1 MSDPAAADVA
11 VVIVNYNAGAWLERC
26 LASLER
32 HRGEVAV
39 DVLVIDNASSD
50 DSHRAAVAAHP
61 DVRLIEN
68 PTNRYLSP
76 AWNQGA
82 RETKAPYL
90 LFLNPDTEWW
100 RGTLEEYR
108 AIATAAPIAGIVGPA
123 IRNADGTLYPSGR
136 RFPSVVEGAG
146 HAFLSPFTRNNRF
159 TRRYQLDGW
168 DRTTPRTVDWVSGA
182 CMLIPRA
189 AFDEIGGFDEGF
201 PLYAEELDIA
211 TRLSTAGWEVRYT
224 PAIEIL
230 HQVGVSTMPD
240 GRRPHRLVVMHARS
254 IYRYY
259 RIHRA
264 RGWRRL
270 TLPAAWAALRLQ
282 AEIVWARGAIRR

>member
-1 MSDPAAADVA
+1 M
-11 VVIVNYNAGAWLERC
+11 
-26 LASLER
+26 
-32 HRGEVAV
+32 
-39 DVLVIDNASSD
+39 
-50 DSHRAAVAAHP
+50 
-61 DVRLIEN
+61 
-68 PTNRYLSP
+68 
-76 AWNQGA
+76 
-82 RETKAPYL
+82 
-90 LFLNPDTEWW
+90 
-100 RGTLEEYR
+100 
-108 AIATAAPIAGIVGPA
+108 GPA

-136 RFPSVVEGAG
+136 RFPSVAEGAG

-159 TRRYQLDGW
+159 TRRYELDGW
-168 DRTTPRTVDWVSGA
+168 DRTTARAVDWVSGA
-182 CMLIPRA
+182 CMLMPRA

-282 AEIVWARGAIRR
+282 AEIVWAWGAVRR